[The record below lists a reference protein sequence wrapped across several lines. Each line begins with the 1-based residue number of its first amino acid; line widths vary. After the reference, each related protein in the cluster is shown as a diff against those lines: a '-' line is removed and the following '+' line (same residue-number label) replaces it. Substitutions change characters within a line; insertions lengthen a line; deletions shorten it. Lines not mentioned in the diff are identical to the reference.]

1 MRAKVSWYLCSVVGG
16 IRGHR
21 QEKWYAG
28 WLCTTDRVHHYPWHC
43 HVVRHANGYDFI
55 TFHPTPSNRI
65 IVIGFAI
72 NPARDLGPRLMTAMV
87 GYGRQGTALLSH
99 SIVVSNTFFFD
110 AVFNYRS
117 QYWLWAPI
125 LGSFCGGLVACFL
138 YDVLIYLGPESPI
151 NTPCVITFS

>member
-55 TFHPTPSNRI
+55 TFHPTPFNRI
-65 IVIGFAI
+65 IAIGFAI

-99 SIVVSNTFFFD
+99 SIVVTNTFFFLTQFSTTGVSTGSGLQSL
-110 AVFNYRS
+110 AHFAEGWSPASFMTSSSTLVLRVP
-117 QYWLWAPI
+117 LI
-125 LGSFCGGLVACFL
+125 LRA
-138 YDVLIYLGPESPI
+138 
-151 NTPCVITFS
+151 